1 MDIENIMRLLEE
13 GRTRKEIAEQLGVSY
28 SKLNYHLNKERNK
41 AAQHIDAAVQTVM
54 PCPPEIDDAHL
65 QGSDEISDHI
75 TIMPRDPS
83 SLYVYWDIT
92 SQRKQMVEEHFHTA
106 FHHLPKFL
114 RVYDVTCLDFSGDHW
129 NRSTDIAVHADSDN
143 WFVMGMEANCTYIV
157 DYGTTTLDGRF
168 VTLLRS
174 NTVTLPPQDESSWT
188 AYHAVTLE
196 LAKPAP
202 TAEWH
207 SAFTGYSLSAP
218 STDQA
223 EEGVNKVW

>member
-1 MDIENIMRLLEE
+1 LDIVNIMRLLEE

-28 SKLNYHLNKERNK
+28 SKLNYHLNKERTK
-41 AAQHIDAAVQTVM
+41 AAQQIDAAVQTVM
-54 PCPPEIDDAHL
+54 PCSSEIDDAHL
-65 QGSDEISDHI
+65 QASDVIFDHI

-92 SQRKQMVEEHFHTA
+92 SQRKQMTEEHFHTA
-106 FHHLPKFL
+106 FHNLPKFL
-114 RVYDVTCLDFSGDHW
+114 RVYDITCLDFSGDHW
-129 NRSTDIAVHADSDN
+129 NRHTDIALHGDADN
-143 WFVMGMEANCTYIV
+143 WFVMGMEPNCTYIV

-188 AYHAVTLE
+188 EYHPVTLE

-202 TAEWH
+202 APEWQ
-207 SAFTGYSLSAP
+207 SAFTGYSLTASAAEP
-218 STDQA
+218 S
-223 EEGVNKVW
+223 EEGVNKSW